1 MMPAPAARH
10 RKTRHLSPVPG
21 EGTPA
26 ARCRGC
32 TLRGADLCR
41 AIRASAPTGT
51 PPPALRTTGRGRQIL
66 AAGEAA
72 GFLAVVRRGYA
83 RRTTM
88 RMDGKRIL
96 LDLALPGDI
105 LGGVPGTTSPCD
117 LEAATE
123 VEMCVHDTRRLG
135 WSLEGS
141 ISVLGLLVREAD
153 EMHRRLLGT
162 LWRNGT
168 LTSRERIA
176 AFLVWAT
183 GIMPTEPMPDGSVV
197 VTMEID
203 RRDWADLTNTAVET
217 ISRTLRDLG
226 ERGLVCS
233 LSPYR
238 FRIPDLQR
246 LAALAGV
253 DPPVRRAAAAG
264 PLPAA
269 PDRVASQSPARRM
282 MAVNACA
289 SGVRGLDAT
298 RP

>member
-1 MMPAPAARH
+1 MHAPAGRH
-10 RKTRHLSPVPG
+10 GNSRHLSPVPG
-21 EGTPA
+21 EGTRA

-41 AIRASAPTGT
+41 AIQAST
-51 PPPALRTTGRGRQIL
+51 PRQAHPSALRTTGRGRQIVG
-66 AAGEAA
+66 AGEAP
-72 GFLAVVRRGYA
+72 GFLAVIRRGYA

-105 LGGVPGTTSPCD
+105 VGGLPGQTSPCD
-117 LEAATE
+117 LEAATD
-123 VEMCVHDTRRLG
+123 VEMCVYDSRRLG
-135 WSLEGS
+135 WTLQRS

-153 EMHRRLLGT
+153 EVHRRLLGT

-183 GIMPTEPMPDGSVV
+183 GVMPTEPMPDGGLV

-238 FRIPDLQR
+238 FRIPDVQR

-253 DPPVRRAAAAG
+253 DPPVRRAGAGRPPPGASDLAAS
-264 PLPAA
+264 
-269 PDRVASQSPARRM
+269 RSPRRRM
-282 MAVNACA
+282 TAVNACDSA
-289 SGVRGLDAT
+289 ARSLDAT
-298 RP
+298 RS

>member
-1 MMPAPAARH
+1 MTHASAARQGN
-10 RKTRHLSPVPG
+10 TRHLSPVSC
-21 EGTPA
+21 EGAAA

-41 AIRASAPTGT
+41 AIRESAPMGYH
-51 PPPALRTTGRGRQIL
+51 PPALRTTGRGRQIL
-66 AAGEAA
+66 GAGEAA
-72 GFLAVVRRGYA
+72 GFLAVIRRGYA

-105 LGGVPGTTSPCD
+105 VGGLPGQTSPCD
-117 LEAATE
+117 LEAATD
-123 VEMCVHDTRRLG
+123 VEMCVYDSRRLG
-135 WSLEGS
+135 WTLQRSM
-141 ISVLGLLVREAD
+141 SVLGLLVREAD
-153 EMHRRLLGT
+153 DVHRRLLGT

-183 GIMPTEPMPDGSVV
+183 GIMPTEPMPDGGLVL
-197 VTMEID
+197 TMEID

-238 FRIPDLQR
+238 FHIPDVQR
-246 LAALAGV
+246 LAALAGI
-253 DPPVRRAAAAG
+253 DPPVRRTG
-264 PLPAA
+264 SGRPPPAA
-269 PDRVASQSPARRM
+269 PNLIASRSPRRRM
-282 MAVNACA
+282 TAVNARVP
-289 SGVRGLDAT
+289 GVRSLDAT
-298 RP
+298 RS